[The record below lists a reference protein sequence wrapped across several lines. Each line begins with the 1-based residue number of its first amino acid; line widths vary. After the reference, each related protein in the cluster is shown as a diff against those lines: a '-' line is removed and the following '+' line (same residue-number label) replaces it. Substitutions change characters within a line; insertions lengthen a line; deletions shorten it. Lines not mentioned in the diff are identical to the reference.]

1 MAKRTIKAPIIMRLK
16 SNERKELKKLVT
28 KGSAKAREIRRANI
42 LLMSDK
48 KKTPKEI
55 LLMRRLSLRLCVIM
69 C

>member
-16 SNERKELKKLVT
+16 PNERKELKKLVT

-48 KKTPKEI
+48 KSVLAVSVRECSPQSCYTG
-55 LLMRRLSLRLCVIM
+55 RFS
-69 C
+69 